1 MKKRSGGG
9 EKTVAVFLP
18 IPIARTGRHRGG
30 GERGK
35 LVALGLFSAIRR
47 EKDRRNRRT
56 GGGGRTL
63 LYAQKKK
70 GFLKGRRRSKKVECE
85 RRGV

>member
-47 EKDRRNRRT
+47 EKDRHNRRT

-63 LYAQKKK
+63 LYAQKKE
-70 GFLKGRRRSKKVECE
+70 RIPQRKKKKQKSRV
-85 RRGV
+85 